1 MSAVPHNKAKQQ
13 GVSIITCTNRHNYLN
28 NLFQN
33 YSRQRYANKEL
44 IIIINN
50 NKIPLSPYQTLAKK
64 HKNIK
69 IFRKPEQQS
78 LGSCLN
84 YAVTKCKYHTIAKFD
99 DDDYY
104 APHYLTESILTLK
117 RTKADILGKRAHY
130 MYLLGSKTLILR
142 FANDEHRMVTHLPGA
157 TLVFK
162 RKVFDHVK
170 FPNKNVGE
178 DDLFCSRS
186 KKKGYKVYSASK
198 NNFVAIR
205 RKNSSKHTWIIS
217 DSTLIA
223 NHKIIRNIK
232 NYRNFVGRRPKIS
245 L

>member
-1 MSAVPHNKAKQQ
+1 MK
-13 GVSIITCTNRHNYLN
+13 GVSIITCTNRQSYLN
-28 NLFQN
+28 NLLQN
-33 YSRQRYANKEL
+33 YNRQSYANKEL
-44 IIIINN
+44 IIVINN
-50 NKIPLSPYQTLAKK
+50 NKIPLSPYQHLARK

-69 IFRKPEQQS
+69 IYRRPEHQS

-84 YAVTKCKYHTIAKFD
+84 FAVTKCKYPTIAKFD

-104 APHYLTESILTLK
+104 APHYLAESVLTLNK
-117 RTKADILGKRAHY
+117 TNADILGKRAHY
-130 MYLLGSKTLILR
+130 MYLQGSKTLILR
-142 FANDEHRMVTHLPGA
+142 FAKDEHRTVTHLPGA

-170 FPNKNVGE
+170 FPNQNVGE
-178 DDLFCSRS
+178 DDLFCSKG

-217 DSTLIA
+217 DRTLIA
-223 NHKIIRNIK
+223 NHKIIHDVN
-232 NYRNFVGRRPKIS
+232 NYKAFVGHRPKIM

>member
-1 MSAVPHNKAKQQ
+1 MN
-13 GVSIITCTNRHNYLN
+13 GVSIITCTNRQNYLN
-28 NLFQN
+28 NLLQN
-33 YSRQRYANKEL
+33 YSRQRYAQKEL

-50 NKIPLSPYQTLAKK
+50 NAIPLSPYQHLAKK

-69 IFRKPEQQS
+69 IFRKPEHQT

-104 APHYLTESILTLK
+104 APHYLTESIQTLN
-117 RTKADILGKRAHY
+117 RTHADILGKRAHY
-130 MYLLGSKTLILR
+130 MYLSGSKTLILR
-142 FANDEHRMVTHLPGA
+142 FEHDEHRIVTHLPGA

-170 FPNKNVGE
+170 FPDKNVGE

-186 KKKGYKVYSASK
+186 RKKGYTVYSGSK

-223 NHKIIRNIK
+223 NHKIIHKIK
-232 NYRNFVGRRPKIS
+232 NYKTFVGRSPKIK